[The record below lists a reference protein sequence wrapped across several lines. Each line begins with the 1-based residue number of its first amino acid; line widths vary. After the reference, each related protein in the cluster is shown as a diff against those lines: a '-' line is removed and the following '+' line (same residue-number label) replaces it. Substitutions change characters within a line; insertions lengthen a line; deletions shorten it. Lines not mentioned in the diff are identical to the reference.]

1 MQVKSCFLVIA
12 LWILTF
18 SCLSQPLVRKAL
30 FIGNSY
36 TYVNE
41 LPALTAALA
50 YSAGDSLFFDS
61 SAPGGYTLGWQP
73 IAHCTNTLTLQK
85 IRETNWDF
93 VVLQEQSQIPAIP
106 ALRDSCMY
114 PASEILHDS
123 VGSANSCGRVL
134 FYLTWGRRFGGIQC
148 FTSNYC
154 STDFSGFDQMQDSLT
169 TAYKRIADS
178 LDDWIAPVGEAW
190 RFALQNSA
198 MVLHAG
204 DNSHPNLNGSYL
216 AACVFYSCIFGKSP
230 VGLPFTAGLVPDS
243 ALFLQ
248 HVADTVVFTDPSFWN
263 LWSDQ
268 PEPAFETIIGGDTMQ
283 TENLSTNA
291 SMWLWDFGDGNTSEA
306 FEPIHVYAS
315 PGTYTVQLTAC
326 DSCRCDSLAQDISIL
341 LSGTT
346 DHRGEERIVLA
357 GPDVS
362 GTVKTIH
369 YEGDG
374 TLILYDISGRLVLQT
389 RIHAGRVQ
397 TGHLSSG
404 YYLWYLSP
412 PKGPPVQGKF
422 LIYQNH

>member
-1 MQVKSCFLVIA
+1 
-12 LWILTF
+12 
-18 SCLSQPLVRKAL
+18 
-30 FIGNSY
+30 
-36 TYVNE
+36 
-41 LPALTAALA
+41 
-50 YSAGDSLFFDS
+50 
-61 SAPGGYTLGWQP
+61 
-73 IAHCTNTLTLQK
+73 
-85 IRETNWDF
+85 
-93 VVLQEQSQIPAIP
+93 
-106 ALRDSCMY
+106 
-114 PASEILHDS
+114 
-123 VGSANSCGRVL
+123 
-134 FYLTWGRRFGGIQC
+134 
-148 FTSNYC
+148 
-154 STDFSGFDQMQDSLT
+154 MQDSLT
-169 TAYKRIADS
+169 AAYKGIADS
-178 LDDWIAPVGEAW
+178 LDSWIAPVGEAW

-198 MVLHAG
+198 MVLHG
-204 DNSHPNLNGSYL
+204 SDNSHPNLNGSYL

-243 ALFLQ
+243 ALLLQ

-268 PEPAFETIIGGDTMQ
+268 PEAAFETITGGDTMR

-306 FEPIHVYAS
+306 FEPIHVYAL

-326 DSCRCDSLAQDISIL
+326 DSCRCDSSAQDISIL

-357 GPDVS
+357 GPDAS
-362 GTVKTIH
+362 GILKTIH

-389 RIHAGRVQ
+389 RIHSGRVQ

-412 PKGPPVQGKF
+412 LKGPPMQGKF